1 MDIIASNINIK
12 DITET
17 LKGLQNMCNSVQIL
31 YEAYAKGK
39 LEKVRG
45 IGDKSIEM
53 IGHSLEQYLDK
64 CACGGDT

>member
-31 YEAYAKGK
+31 YEAYA
-39 LEKVRG
+39 
-45 IGDKSIEM
+45 
-53 IGHSLEQYLDK
+53 
-64 CACGGDT
+64 

>member
-31 YEAYAKGK
+31 YEAYAKGNTELTNLANISFISSHK
-39 LEKVRG
+39 TPPTSSIKPVR
-45 IGDKSIEM
+45 SNF
-53 IGHSLEQYLDK
+53 
-64 CACGGDT
+64 